1 MKFNQNQKRFIANG
15 TLWAIYE
22 GFNAA
27 FLSAF
32 ALALGASNTV
42 IGLIS
47 AMPFIATI
55 LVQIPGT
62 KLIEYFPR
70 KKVYVLLSS
79 LSRIMWVLIIIAPY
93 YFKSHPLMV
102 VVTAYFAIRLLE
114 YMTDPAWTTTVADI
128 IPAKERGTI
137 LGTRNMFLI
146 TGMTLASTLGA
157 IYLDLFPKNT
167 TYGFIP
173 MFIVGILFGMM
184 SIVQFARI
192 NIPEYSDHHHY
203 CIKEFFTQKTVRAF
217 TAIIFFF
224 NFSYAIASPLFI
236 VYILKDLGLGYKIY
250 VGTVIISSLMKVVAN
265 RHLGK
270 ITDRYGDKPVAV
282 LSIIGTAIV
291 PLLYLFVGQKT
302 LWLLVPAQI
311 ISGIAWAGA
320 DLSMFNLLLDFT
332 EPKKRAVQVANYSI
346 ITAVPL
352 IFAPIIGGILAD
364 NIKYFIL
371 AGVPFVFFVSAVLR
385 LMSAGFMM
393 RITEPRVQK
402 EYKLMFV
409 LRRAVAVHPEKYAE
423 SFVHTVVKKMKNELK
438 Y

>member
-1 MKFNQNQKRFIANG
+1 MKFTPNQKRFVANG

-55 LVQIPGT
+55 IAQIPGT

-70 KKVYVLLSS
+70 KTVYVTLSV
-79 LSRIMWVLIIIAPY
+79 LSRIIWVLIILTPY
-93 YFKSHPLMV
+93 YFKSYPLIIV
-102 VVTAYFAIRLLE
+102 VAAYFAIRLME

-128 IPAKERGTI
+128 IPAKERGAI
-137 LGTRNMFLI
+137 FGTRNMFLI
-146 TGMTLASTLGA
+146 TGMTLASTVGA

-173 MFIVGILFGMM
+173 MFLAGILFGLM

-192 NIPEYSDHHHY
+192 KLPEYSDHHHY

-236 VYILKDLGLGYKIY
+236 VYILKDLGLSYKIY
-250 VGTVIISSLMKVVAN
+250 IGTVIISSAMKVIAN

-282 LSIIGTAIV
+282 LSIIGTAMV
-291 PLLYLFVGQKT
+291 PLLYLFVGPKT

-320 DLSMFNLLLDFT
+320 DISMFNLLLDFT
-332 EPKKRAVQVANYSI
+332 EPKKRAVQVANYSM
-346 ITAVPL
+346 ITSVPL

-364 NIKYFIL
+364 NIKYFVL
-371 AGVPFVFFVSAVLR
+371 AGIPFVFFVSTVLR
-385 LMSAGFMM
+385 LVSALFMM
-393 RITEPRVQK
+393 RIKEPRAQK
-402 EYKLMFV
+402 EYKLWFV